1 MKEARANIRNSYR
14 RELISYLNDCA
25 DYLKKKDKED
35 ELYIMETILDII
47 KETAPDKELVFDYKR
62 LGY

>member
-14 RELISYLNDCA
+14 REIISYLNDCMY
-25 DYLKKKDKED
+25 YLKKKNKED
-35 ELYIMETILDII
+35 ELYIVEMMLDVI
-47 KETAPDKELVFDYKR
+47 KETAPDKELVFDSTK

>member
-14 RELISYLNDCA
+14 REIISYLNDCMY
-25 DYLKKKDKED
+25 YLKKKGKDD
-35 ELYIMETILDII
+35 ELYLVEMMLDVI
-47 KETAPDKELVFDYKR
+47 KETDAGKELVFDSKK

>member
-14 RELISYLNDCA
+14 REIISYLNDCT
-25 DYLKKKDKED
+25 DYLSKKNKED
-35 ELYIMETILDII
+35 ELYIVETILDII
-47 KETAPDKELVFDYKR
+47 KETDPDKEIVFDHKR